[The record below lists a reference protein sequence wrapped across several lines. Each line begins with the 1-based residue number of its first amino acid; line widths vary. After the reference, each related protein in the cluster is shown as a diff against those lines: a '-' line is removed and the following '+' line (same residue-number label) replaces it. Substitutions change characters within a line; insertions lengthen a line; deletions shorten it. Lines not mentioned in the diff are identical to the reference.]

1 MFEEPERVSG
11 ACVQNEHSGP
21 PSDKATA
28 AAPISG
34 YRILR
39 ALVTLG
45 WAERE
50 LARRTGRHQT
60 TVRRWIEGLSPVDP
74 AVAAWLETLEHFHL
88 EHPAPRLAPRMRS
101 TVAEREHDQ
110 HGEQRAG
117 NTERAQT
124 ASA

>member
-1 MFEEPERVSG
+1 MFEEPEKVSG
-11 ACVQNEHSGP
+11 ACVQNEHSDL
-21 PSDKATA
+21 PSDKATT
-28 AAPISG
+28 AAPMSG

-45 WAERE
+45 WPERE

-60 TVRRWIEGLSPVDP
+60 TVRRWIDGLSPVDP
-74 AVAAWLETLEHFHL
+74 AVAAWLETLERFHL

-117 NTERAQT
+117 NAERAQA

>member
-1 MFEEPERVSG
+1 MLEEPERVSG
-11 ACVQNEHSGP
+11 ACVQNEHSDL
-21 PSDKATA
+21 PSDKATT
-28 AAPISG
+28 AAPMSG

-60 TVRRWIEGLSPVDP
+60 TVRRWVEGLSPVDP
-74 AVAAWLETLEHFHL
+74 AVAAWLETLERFHL
-88 EHPAPRLAPRMRS
+88 EYPAPRLAPRARA
-101 TVAEREHDQ
+101 TIAEREHDQ
-110 HGEQRAG
+110 HRHQRAD
-117 NTERAQT
+117 NAERAQA